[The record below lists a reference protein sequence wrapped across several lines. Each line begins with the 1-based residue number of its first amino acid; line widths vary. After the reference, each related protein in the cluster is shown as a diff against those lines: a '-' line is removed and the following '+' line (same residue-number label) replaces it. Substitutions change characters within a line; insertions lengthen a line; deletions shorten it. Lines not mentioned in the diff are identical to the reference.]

1 MRSRQRHSDKKADTH
16 SAFSVLSPTQN
27 QRLQVSRAS
36 QRGFSL
42 VELITVLILVGILSV
57 VAVARF
63 SGSDGFA
70 EYTYQNRLIS
80 ALRNMQQRAM
90 HDSRAGFCFQ
100 INLVSGSTTPAFGPP
115 SLNFTSGNQA
125 NTCAAS
131 IDLASDFLAT
141 NASEISRQGLTLTAT
156 DSGTMPLAYIGFNGL
171 GQPVT
176 NVANCD
182 AGCQVTFAGTASASV
197 CVASQGYVYAC

>member
-1 MRSRQRHSDKKADTH
+1 MRSRQHHSDKKADTH

-63 SGSDGFA
+63 SGSDGFS

-90 HDSRAGFCFQ
+90 HDNRAGFCFQ
-100 INLVSGSTTPAFGPP
+100 INLVNGAATPAFGPA
-115 SLNFTSGNQA
+115 SLNFASGNQA
-125 NTCAAS
+125 NTCAAGVDAS
-131 IDLASDFLAT
+131 SDFLAT
-141 NASEISRQGLTLTAT
+141 NATEIADERLTLTASDGGVST
-156 DSGTMPLAYIGFNGL
+156 LAYIGFNGL
-171 GQPVT
+171 GQPLT
-176 NVANCD
+176 NVANCSS
-182 AGCQVTFAGTASASV
+182 GCTVTFAGTASASV
-197 CVASQGYVYAC
+197 CVASEGYVYAC